1 MSCRPLALG
10 STDQLGTGSEARN
23 ATVLG
28 LNDVDKQKLEE
39 ARQLAMSMTSH
50 PVAFGTIEHTERAG
64 ELLGLLW
71 QEVLRL
77 QCDMKDVRS
86 ELQHAR
92 DGLTNGRTRMRE
104 DNERLAREA
113 HTWSKAAETYA
124 TQLEHHKPLVQ
135 AVRNVLEEG
144 QLYAED
150 LALLRQA
157 LEQVE
162 RALGPNH
169 APGPMVGSTRLLPK
183 DRWGDN
189 FREDPE
195 CPGQGVYMRCPHCGR
210 GERPS
215 A

>member
-1 MSCRPLALG
+1 MALG

-162 RALGPNH
+162 RALGPN
-169 APGPMVGSTRLLPK
+169 AEVNGGRLA
-183 DRWGDN
+183 D
-189 FREDPE
+189 
-195 CPGQGVYMRCPHCGR
+195 
-210 GERPS
+210 RPS
-215 A
+215 EAV